1 MPKFDEQIIKMYKDL
16 NKSELVFYLIL
27 RRYIDA
33 GSVMN
38 LDRVQNLMLKLTDP
52 EMGRQIVN
60 LTDKKV
66 IKYDSGS
73 ITDAFTGEKCKLL
86 PIMKQSES
94 GGDEHYIYYLVNTY
108 NNSYKVNTSNSLA
121 KTKVTV
127 RYKRALEK
135 LTAIH
140 SKKAQLDLVNYF
152 ADRLIKKQGVG
163 KTPDWRRQQWAISGR
178 ILREG
183 KLSLQGWKDA
193 IDYFLEQDFWQDKLT
208 SLKQIEANLHQFVM
222 KKKKTT
228 QVKQKIDIIK

>member
-60 LTDKKV
+60 MADNQI
-66 IKYDSGS
+66 IKYDSSS
-73 ITDAFTGEKCKLL
+73 ITDVFTGEKCELL
-86 PIMKQSES
+86 PLMKQSES

-108 NNSYKVNTSNSLA
+108 NKGYKVNTPNSLA

-127 RYKRALEK
+127 RYKRALDK

-140 SKKAQLDLVNYF
+140 VKKAQLDLVNYF
-152 ADRLIKKQGVG
+152 ADKLVAKHGIGR
-163 KTPDWRRQQWAISGR
+163 TPDWRRQQWAIAGR
-178 ILREG
+178 LLKEG
-183 KLSLQGWKDA
+183 KLSLPEWKEA
-193 IDYFLEQDFWQDKLT
+193 IDYFLAQEFWDDKLN

-222 KKKKTT
+222 KRKKKTT
-228 QVKQKIDIIK
+228 VKKQVDIIK